1 MACSCQYDARATG
14 GEGSR
19 TAIDLEKLKE
29 AGWIVE
35 KTAKR
40 YNLQSPLPNRKRFR
54 STKDVVDFL
63 KTEKTFGQFVRCNCG
78 ESRSQ
83 EDSNET
89 DEDYRPDTEEEA
101 GISSAYEDTPPLQPP
116 HSPLYVARR

>member
-1 MACSCQYDARATG
+1 
-14 GEGSR
+14 
-19 TAIDLEKLKE
+19 
-29 AGWIVE
+29 
-35 KTAKR
+35 
-40 YNLQSPLPNRKRFR
+40 KRFR

-63 KTEKTFGQFVRCNCG
+63 KTEKTSDCSFAANCG

-101 GISSAYEDTPPLQPP
+101 GIVQCI
-116 HSPLYVARR
+116 